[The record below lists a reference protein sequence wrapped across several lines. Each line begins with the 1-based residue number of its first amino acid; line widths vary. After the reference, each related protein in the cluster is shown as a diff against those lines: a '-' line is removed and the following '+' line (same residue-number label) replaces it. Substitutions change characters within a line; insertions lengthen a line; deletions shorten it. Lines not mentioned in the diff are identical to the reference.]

1 MSEDIRIGRHVLR
14 FEQDDLLLMEFH
26 GDILKGEMGA
36 MYRLHDERLVE
47 EGRLFVLADVRD
59 AAGMASTAKHEAR
72 DRPKPLPPH
81 VVAVVGAPY
90 TLRVMIDLLARATR
104 LLTGGAT
111 TLRFFGTMD
120 EARAYLH
127 ECRRTWKPSTP
138 AGA

>member
-1 MSEDIRIGRHVLR
+1 MSEEIHIGKHVLS

-36 MYRLHDERLVE
+36 IYRAHDERLLAV
-47 EGRLFVLADVRD
+47 GRIFVLADVRD
-59 AAGMASTAKHEAR
+59 AAGMAHTAKHEAR

-90 TLRVMIDLLARATR
+90 TLRIIIDLLARATR

-111 TLRFFGTMD
+111 TLRFFGTID
-120 EARAYLH
+120 EAWAYLH
-127 ECRRTWKPSTP
+127 ECRRTWKPSSP